1 MIVILMGVS
10 GSGKSK
16 IAIDLAE
23 VLGWE
28 FDDADEFHSWEAK
41 EKMSQGIALNDHDRQ
56 PWLEKMQSAIDH
68 WLMAGENHC
77 LACSALKS
85 RYRRTLRCDDSRVKL
100 VYLQGSFDLIYN
112 RLQNRQGHFMDENM
126 LQSQFD
132 ALEEPLTEEAI
143 YIDIS
148 QTPQEIVEEIKKYL
162 EV

>member
-16 IAIDLAE
+16 IAKDLAE
-23 VLGWE
+23 ALGWD
-28 FDDADEFHSWEAK
+28 FDDADEFHSWAAK
-41 EKMSQGIALNDHDRQ
+41 DKMSQGVPLNDLDRQ
-56 PWLEKMQSAIDH
+56 PWLNKMQSAIDH

-85 RYRRTLRCDDSRVKL
+85 SYRRTLRCDDSRVKL
-100 VYLQGSFDLIYN
+100 VYLQGSFELIYE
-112 RLQNRQGHFMDENM
+112 RLRNRQGHFMNENL

-132 ALEEPLTEEAI
+132 TLEKPSQEEAI

-148 QTPQEIVEEIKKYL
+148 QTPQEVVEEIKKYL